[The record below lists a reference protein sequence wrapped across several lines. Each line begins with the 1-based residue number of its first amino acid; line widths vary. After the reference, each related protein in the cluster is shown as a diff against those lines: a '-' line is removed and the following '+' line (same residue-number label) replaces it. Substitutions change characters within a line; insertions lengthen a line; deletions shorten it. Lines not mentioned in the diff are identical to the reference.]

1 VAQFSLVEMTPP
13 ILLAVPNVSEGRDA
27 RTIAAVAEAFA
38 ARGEG
43 RLSDGGTFSEGERA
57 REGPPGGRVRLLDV
71 HSDGDHHRSVF
82 TLAGQ
87 PADLADALLCGAEA
101 AVERIDVMKD
111 ASSRDRSVGDNPVEI
126 GQHPYVGALD
136 VAPIVYLDARARGA
150 ACAEALVVADRIGEL
165 GLPVF
170 LYGELSGS
178 DRVSGVPPSTQSSGL
193 RAPAVTRADLRRGGV
208 GGLAERM
215 GAGELR
221 PDFGPARMHPSA
233 GATLVAARPP
243 LVAFNLQLAPPATV
257 KDARRIAA
265 LIREGGTEG
274 LQGVRAIGV
283 ALRRGAAGASGSPA
297 PPVASTAGASNVPGA
312 LANTGEVAQVSMN
325 IERSLDVPLAMVIE
339 AVRRHATVSSAELVG
354 LAPRAALEG
363 FPEDLPLPG
372 FDPARHLIEN
382 ALEHDREI
390 NHLG

>member
-1 VAQFSLVEMTPP
+1 
-13 ILLAVPNVSEGRDA
+13 
-27 RTIAAVAEAFA
+27 
-38 ARGEG
+38 
-43 RLSDGGTFSEGERA
+43 
-57 REGPPGGRVRLLDV
+57 
-71 HSDGDHHRSVF
+71 
-82 TLAGQ
+82 
-87 PADLADALLCGAEA
+87 
-101 AVERIDVMKD
+101 
-111 ASSRDRSVGDNPVEI
+111 
-126 GQHPYVGALD
+126 
-136 VAPIVYLDARARGA
+136 
-150 ACAEALVVADRIGEL
+150 
-165 GLPVF
+165 VF

-208 GGLAERM
+208 GELAERM

-221 PDFGPARMHPSA
+221 PDFGPARMHPTA

-265 LIREGGTEG
+265 LIRERGAEG
-274 LQGVRAIGV
+274 LEGVRAIGV

-297 PPVASTAGASNVPGA
+297 SAGASNAPGA
-312 LANTGEVAQVSMN
+312 LANIEEVAQVSMN